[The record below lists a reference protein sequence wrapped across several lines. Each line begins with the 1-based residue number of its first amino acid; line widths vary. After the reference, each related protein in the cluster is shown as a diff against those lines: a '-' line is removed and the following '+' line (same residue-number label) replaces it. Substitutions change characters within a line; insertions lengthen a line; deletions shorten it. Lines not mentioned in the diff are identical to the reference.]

1 MGSKRNQNKNIEHY
15 MMNGNLVR
23 VYFNLIRDFEFE
35 IKYNNT
41 IVLRKNWGINQYLWS
56 TERIVS
62 PWLAKRSATW
72 LPSL

>member
-41 IVLRKNWGINQYLWS
+41 IVLRKN
-56 TERIVS
+56 
-62 PWLAKRSATW
+62 
-72 LPSL
+72 